1 MVNGVTFTITENG
14 RVPALSENIQAEEG
28 QEFILFDVEINNTS
42 GEDYRFSQNDY
53 SVVLSSGE
61 IKDNYL
67 LIDVNN
73 NYDDLGSGELAAG
86 GTKKGWVAFK
96 IPKDDQLLEF
106 RYSKK
111 SLSKSEEF
119 RLRLN

>member
-73 NYDDLGSGELAAG
+73 NYDDLGSGVTCGRRNE
-86 GTKKGWVAFK
+86 K
-96 IPKDDQLLEF
+96 
-106 RYSKK
+106 
-111 SLSKSEEF
+111 
-119 RLRLN
+119 RLGRF